1 MSRKCEREREGGGKQ
16 KRIPYALCT
25 GRCQL
30 FPCGM
35 NGNDNP
41 ICDSSLPR
49 EVEREREKIEEIP
62 RTHSHFGLVI
72 TDICIQIAF

>member
-1 MSRKCEREREGGGKQ
+1 M
-16 KRIPYALCT
+16 CT

-41 ICDSSLPR
+41 ICDSSLKKGST
-49 EVEREREKIEEIP
+49 ESERKEEEEIP
-62 RTHSHFGLVI
+62 RKELFGYN
-72 TDICIQIAF
+72 

>member
-1 MSRKCEREREGGGKQ
+1 MKEKNIS
-16 KRIPYALCT
+16 YAMCT

-41 ICDSSLPR
+41 ICDSSLTER
-49 EVEREREKIEEIP
+49 EMEREKNKKFREPIVW
-62 RTHSHFGLVI
+62 L
-72 TDICIQIAF
+72 